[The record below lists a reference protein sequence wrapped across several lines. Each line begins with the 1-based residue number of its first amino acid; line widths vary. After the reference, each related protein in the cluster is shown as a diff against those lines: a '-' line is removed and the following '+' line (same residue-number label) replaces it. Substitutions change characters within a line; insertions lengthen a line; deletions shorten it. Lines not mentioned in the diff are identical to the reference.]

1 MILNLF
7 KRKKNKASKN
17 IGDQPSRN
25 NTPQTDNS
33 STTDFKPVTALPSA
47 EEQCK
52 IDPKTMDK
60 KAIREHLKTLY
71 KRHNEAA
78 ASLDP
83 KLRTQAEAMLDAIV
97 ECREKHIDC

>member
-7 KRKKNKASKN
+7 KRKKNKAPNHTGDHPSNKN
-17 IGDQPSRN
+17 GSP
-25 NTPQTDNS
+25 
-33 STTDFKPVTALPSA
+33 TTDFKPVTPLPSA
-47 EEQCK
+47 EERCQ
-52 IDPKTMDK
+52 IDPKSMDK

-83 KLRTQAEAMLDAIV
+83 KLRDEAEAMLDAIV
-97 ECREKHIDC
+97 ECREKYIDS